1 MADPEI
7 IELIKEFVKLL
18 RAEGI
23 EVERAILY
31 GSQARGDASE
41 GADIDLALVIA
52 NLHRADFEL
61 KRTLMRLAVRVD
73 ERLEPVAYSPQDFEQ
88 DNWLPLLYSIKTTGQ
103 EIDLGDV

>member
-23 EVERAILY
+23 EVERAI
-31 GSQARGDASE
+31 
-41 GADIDLALVIA
+41 LVIA